1 MFDSYVT
8 RLWSRTLVRL
18 IVMVAAA
25 LSSGATLAAPTDPYL
40 REVIEVD
47 APRILLGD
55 IFENTGKLADIEVM
69 TAPVPG
75 ERIRLSL
82 KDAFE
87 IANESGLGWRPV
99 APFDFATIT
108 RAWRMVDQVE
118 LLSVIESALARAGA
132 AGDLTLDVPPSAL
145 KVKVA
150 RGAIADLA
158 VDDAVYDQKSG
169 QFRAT
174 LVVRDGTGQA
184 RRSAIFGRAFA
195 HEEVPVLRARFSRDH
210 IIDERDIQ
218 WRSFRVG
225 QVPET
230 AVRDPLVMIGMSP
243 GRTVTPGKPVLPSD
257 LKPPT
262 IVSKGAIVAMHLVTE
277 RMQLVATGR
286 ALIPGALGDVI
297 QVQNT
302 QSRLIVD
309 AVVTGRERVSVRP
322 ASLSLASEQ

>member
-1 MFDSYVT
+1 MHNHHALPVL
-8 RLWSRTLVRL
+8 RRTLARL
-18 IVMVAAA
+18 MVVA
-25 LSSGATLAAPTDPYL
+25 LAFSSGVALAAPTDPYL
-40 REVIEVD
+40 REMIEVD

-55 IFENTGKLADIEVM
+55 IFENTGTLADIEVM
-69 TAPVPG
+69 AAPAPG
-75 ERIRLSL
+75 ERIRLSI

-87 IANESGLGWRPV
+87 IANKNGLGWRPV

-108 RAWRMVDQVE
+108 RAWRTVDQAE
-118 LLSVIESALARAGA
+118 LLSVIEGALARAGA
-132 AGDLTLDVPPSAL
+132 AGDLTVDVPQSTF

-150 RGAIADLA
+150 RGAIADLT
-158 VDDAVYDQKSG
+158 VEEAVYDQKSG

-174 LVVRDGTGQA
+174 LVVRDGSGQA
-184 RRSAIFGRAFA
+184 RRSPIFGRAFA
-195 HEEVPVLRARFSRDH
+195 HEELPVLRARFSRDH
-210 IIDERDIQ
+210 VIDERDIQ
-218 WRSFRVG
+218 WRSFRASL
-225 QVPET
+225 VPDN

-243 GRTVTPGKPVLPSD
+243 GRTVTPGKPVMPND

-262 IVSKGAIVAMHLVTE
+262 IVNKGSIVAMQLVTE

-286 ALIPGALGDVI
+286 ALDPGALGDVI

-322 ASLSLASEQ
+322 ASLSLASQ